1 MIYLFFLILML
12 ILAFSL
18 RYNWWRKPQSYAKT
32 RVLMYH
38 SISEH
43 KGEKFDKWR
52 VKPSEFEKQISYL
65 AKNGFTSFT
74 LSELVDLK
82 EIPQKSVCIT
92 FDDGFGD
99 NFTNAYEILK
109 KYKFKAT
116 IFLVAGAKENSW
128 EAGNTEYLS
137 EMLSDDEISVM
148 QTSNLIEFG
157 SHTLNHANLER
168 LFANDPAKARDE
180 IVHSKKE
187 LEKITGR
194 ECKVF
199 AYPYGKFSDEILSLT
214 RNSGYCAAVVVKRGL
229 YEAGDD
235 KFAIKRIGIL
245 GTESFFDFWLKLT
258 RIRNKL

>member
-1 MIYLFFLILML
+1 MIYFFA
-12 ILAFSL
+12 ILAVAIIAFSC
-18 RYNWWRKPQSYAKT
+18 RYNWWRIPQGWDKA

-74 LSELVDLK
+74 LSELVNLK
-82 EIPQKSVCIT
+82 KIPQKSVCIT

-137 EMLSDDEISVM
+137 EMLSDDEINLM
-148 QTSNLIEFG
+148 QMSNLIEFG

-168 LFANDPAKARDE
+168 LFANDPTKVRDE

-199 AYPYGKFSDEILSLT
+199 AYPYGKFNDEILKIV
-214 RNSGYCAAVVVKRGL
+214 RENYQAAVVVKRGF
-229 YEAGDD
+229 YENGDD
-235 KFAIKRIGIL
+235 KFRIKRIGIL

>member
-1 MIYLFFLILML
+1 MIYFFA
-12 ILAFSL
+12 ILAVAFIAFSC
-18 RYNWWRKPQSYAKT
+18 RYNWWRIPQGWDKA

-52 VKPSEFEKQISYL
+52 VKPSEFEKQISWL
-65 AKNGFTSFT
+65 VKNGFTSFT
-74 LSELVDLK
+74 LSELVNLK
-82 EIPQKSVCIT
+82 KIPQKSVCIT

-116 IFLVAGAKENSW
+116 IFLVAGAKENNW
-128 EAGNTEYLS
+128 ESENTAHLS

-157 SHTLNHANLER
+157 SHTLSHANLEK
-168 LFANDPAKARDE
+168 LFANDPTKVRDE

-199 AYPYGKFSDEILSLT
+199 AYPYGKFSDEILKIV
-214 RNSGYCAAVVVKRGL
+214 RENYQAAVVVKRGF
-229 YEAGDD
+229 YENGDD
-235 KFAIKRIGIL
+235 KFRIKRIGIL
-245 GTESFFDFWLKLT
+245 GTESFFDFWLKFT